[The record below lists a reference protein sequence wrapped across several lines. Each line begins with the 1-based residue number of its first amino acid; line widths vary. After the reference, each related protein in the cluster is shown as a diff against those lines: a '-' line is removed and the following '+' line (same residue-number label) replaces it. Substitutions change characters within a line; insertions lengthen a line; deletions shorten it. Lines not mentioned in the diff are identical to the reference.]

1 MSHHSFF
8 GGSINSKILGAAL
21 VLGASLGGI
30 CQASPA
36 RAEPIG
42 LPGAETR
49 DVTQEAKA
57 PDTDKARVHFLQG
70 VQFYNSGDYK
80 LSLIEFR
87 RSYELSGNYR
97 ILYNIGQVNQQLG
110 NYTRALDA
118 LTQYLSDGNTE
129 VPEERRAEVLSNVAV
144 LQKRVAHVRLVSN
157 VSAPEILVDGFPA
170 ELSANA
176 TITVDPGDHRID
188 VRKAG
193 YQSAGT
199 VLSLA
204 AGDSSEIRLDL
215 VKHPAPVV
223 IATPRVTPPRA
234 ERPATWLWVGWGT
247 TGAAALGAGVTGVLA
262 SMQASELAE
271 LRNSPSSTQE
281 QRDSVGRRARTFAVA
296 SDILTATAVVA
307 GGASLYL
314 TFRGNK
320 EAPDLAPAPATR
332 VSLTPVGVS
341 LHQTF

>member
-1 MSHHSFF
+1 MFHDSFS
-8 GGSINSKILGAAL
+8 GISMKRTITGAAL
-21 VLGASLGGI
+21 VVAGSLAGI
-30 CQASPA
+30 CHASPVH
-36 RAEPIG
+36 AEPVAVSG
-42 LPGAETR
+42 GETR
-49 DVTQEAKA
+49 DVAQEAKA
-57 PDTDKARVHFLQG
+57 PDMDKARVHFLQG
-70 VQFYNSGDYK
+70 VQFYNTGDYK

-110 NYTRALDA
+110 NYTKALDA
-118 LTQYLSDGNTE
+118 LTQYLSDGKSD
-129 VPEERRAEVLSNVAV
+129 VPEDRRVEILSNVAV
-144 LQKRVAHVRLVSN
+144 LEKRVAHVRLLSN
-157 VSAPEILVDGFPA
+157 VSAPEILVDGFPV

-199 VLSLA
+199 VLTLA
-204 AGDSSEIRLDL
+204 AGDRSDIRLDL
-215 VKHPAPVV
+215 AKIQAPLVLAAPR
-223 IATPRVTPPRA
+223 ATPVRAPR
-234 ERPATWLWVGWGT
+234 PSTWLWVGWGS

-271 LRNSPSSTQE
+271 LRNSSSSTQE
-281 QRDSVGRRARTFAVA
+281 QRDDVGRRARTFAVV
-296 SDILTATAVVA
+296 SDVLTATAIVA

-320 EAPDLAPAPATR
+320 EAPGVAPAAATR
-332 VSLTPVGVS
+332 VGLTPTGVS